1 MIERLIRRLRKNQHG
16 AAAVEFALAA
26 PVLLVGMMGVFDLG
40 YNMYTASLLQGAIQK
55 AARDSTI
62 EGADD
67 ATIDARV
74 AKVVHDI
81 APQADTP
88 TFNRTSY
95 TNFSGVG
102 RPEDYDDLNANSTCD
117 NGEQYEDAN
126 GNGTWDANRGKAGMG
141 GARDAVLYE
150 VTVTY
155 TRLFPVAKFI
165 GQSGDFTL
173 KTLTVLR
180 NQPYSLSGSEIA
192 LENCA

>member
-1 MIERLIRRLRKNQHG
+1 VIGRQFIRLRKNQRG

-26 PVLLVGMMGVFDLG
+26 PILIVGMMGVFDLG

-67 ATIDARV
+67 TTIDARV
-74 AKVVHDI
+74 TKVVHDI
-81 APQADTP
+81 APQADPP
-88 TFNRTSY
+88 TFKRTAY

-102 RPEDYDDLNANSTCD
+102 RPEEYDDLNANSTCD
-117 NGEQYEDAN
+117 NGELFEDAN
-126 GNGTWDANRGKAGMG
+126 GNGTWDSNRGKAGMG

-150 VTVTY
+150 VTVSY

-165 GQSGDFTL
+165 GQSGNFTL

-180 NQPYSLSGSEIA
+180 NQPYSLSGSDIA
-192 LENCA
+192 LEHCA

>member
-1 MIERLIRRLRKNQHG
+1 MIARLLRTLHGDRRG
-16 AAAVEFALAA
+16 AAAVEFALAT

-40 YNMYTASLLQGAIQK
+40 YNMYTTSLLQGAIQK

-62 EGADD
+62 EGADA

-74 AKVVHDI
+74 TQVVHDI
-81 APQADTP
+81 APQAAPPVFKRSAYAD
-88 TFNRTSY
+88 
-95 TNFSGVG
+95 FSGVG
-102 RPEDYDDLNANSTCD
+102 RPEDFNDLNGNSTCD
-117 NGEQYEDAN
+117 NGEQFEDAN
-126 GNGTWDANRGKAGMG
+126 GNGAWDANRGKNGLG

-165 GQSGDFTL
+165 GQSGDFEL

-180 NQPYSLSGSEIA
+180 NQPFSGTGISPTMR
-192 LENCA
+192 NCP